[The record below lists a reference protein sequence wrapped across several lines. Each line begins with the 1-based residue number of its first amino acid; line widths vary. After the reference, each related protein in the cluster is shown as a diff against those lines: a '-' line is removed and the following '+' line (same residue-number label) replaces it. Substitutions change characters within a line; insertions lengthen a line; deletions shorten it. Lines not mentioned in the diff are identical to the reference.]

1 MFTKRT
7 RSKPINYSRRLL
19 MGLALC
25 TLGILPSHGLGAGAA
40 AEGSDQQDPDR
51 PVRSGRPCAGPRLV
65 QGGRPGR
72 QYRCGGGGRC
82 GHSGPDW
89 RQARH
94 HLFIAGHRIASKT
107 QGFDIVILS
116 NHNNAQA
123 SSPDAAGILVRT
135 DGPKS
140 LKELEGKRVLVN
152 NLQNVNWAYTREA
165 IARAGGNPD
174 KVQFL
179 EVGFPLMVDSLL
191 GGQADAAST
200 TEPFTTIGVGTGKLR
215 VLSYM
220 FTELQPNLN
229 IAGWLSTTRLGQGAS
244 QGGGGIPEC
253 PPEGDGLP
261 RPEPGGEDECDP
273 QVHASEARSRVAHR
287 ARQMDHQDRSGR
299 SAEAAQCLRETRHD
313 RQILRRKTHDRAMS
327 GGRSTT

>member
-1 MFTKRT
+1 MFAKRT
-7 RSKPINYSRRLL
+7 RGKRMNYSRRLL
-19 MGLALC
+19 LGLALC
-25 TLGILPSHGLGAGAA
+25 TLGILPTTASAEAPLLKVRINKIPIAPFVPVDLALDRGWFKEAGLDVSIDAVAAGAVA
-40 AEGSDQQDPDR
+40 IQA
-51 PVRSGRPCAGPRLV
+51 LI
-65 QGGRPGR
+65 GGKLDIIYSSLDIGLR
-72 QYRCGGGGRC
+72 
-82 GHSGPDW
+82 
-89 RQARH
+89 AK
-94 HLFIAGHRIASKT
+94 A

-116 NHNNAQA
+116 NQNDAQA

-165 IARAGGNPD
+165 IARAGGDPE

-200 TEPFTTIGVGTGKLR
+200 TEPFTTIGVGTGKLK

-229 IAGWLSTTRLGQGAS
+229 IAGWLSTSAW
-244 QGGGGIPEC
+244 
-253 PPEGDGLP
+253 
-261 RPEPGGEDECDP
+261 
-273 QVHASEARSRVAHR
+273 VNAHR
-287 ARQMDHQDRSGR
+287 KEAVAFRSVL
-299 SAEAAQCLRETRHD
+299 Q
-313 RQILRRKTHDRAMS
+313 RAMDYLNQNPEERTKAILKFTPLKDNLVS
-327 GGRSTT
+327 RIVLDKWTTKIDPDDLQKQLNVFVKQGMIDKSYDVKAMIVP

>member
-7 RSKPINYSRRLL
+7 RSKTINYSRRLL

-25 TLGILPSHGLGAGAA
+25 TLGILPSMASAQAPLLKVRINKIPISPFVPVDLALDRGWFKEAGLDVSIDAVAAGAVA
-40 AEGSDQQDPDR
+40 IQA
-51 PVRSGRPCAGPRLV
+51 LI
-65 QGGRPGR
+65 GGKLDIIYSSLDIGLR
-72 QYRCGGGGRC
+72 
-82 GHSGPDW
+82 
-89 RQARH
+89 A
-94 HLFIAGHRIASKT
+94 KT

-116 NHNNAQA
+116 NQNDAQA

-165 IARAGGNPD
+165 IARAGGDPD

-179 EVGFPLMVDSLL
+179 EVGFPLMVDSIL

-229 IAGWLSTTRLGQGAS
+229 IAGWLSTTAWVNAH
-244 QGGGGIPEC
+244 PK
-253 PPEGDGLP
+253 
-261 RPEPGGEDECDP
+261 
-273 QVHASEARSRVAHR
+273 EAVAFRSVL
-287 ARQMDHQDRSGR
+287 Q
-299 SAEAAQCLRETRHD
+299 
-313 RQILRRKTHDRAMS
+313 RAMDYLDQNPEERTNAILKFTPLKRDLVS
-327 GGRSTT
+327 RIMLDKWTTKIDPDDLQKQLNVFVKQGMIDKSYDVKPMIVP